1 MIDHGIT
8 SFKLYMTY
16 PAMIVNDCDMY
27 KILEKTW
34 KMWLFCKAYTARMQ
48 E

>member
-27 KILEKTW
+27 KILKNLENVAV
-34 KMWLFCKAYTARMQ
+34 LQVCTARMQ
-48 E
+48 A